1 MKDQI
6 RAEFE
11 QEFPLPNGVTF
22 DGDHYVADPA
32 VMGSFQNAT
41 IWSHMYRGWKRR
53 QETMVVQVPSITYKQ
68 NPDSESDAELRMR
81 IRFIEALSNSGIR
94 PC

>member
-32 VMGSFQNAT
+32 VMGSLSNAT

-53 QETMVVQVPSITYKQ
+53 QETLAVELPFSSYADEFIHT
-68 NPDSESDAELRMR
+68 AEVARVTDIKSMLE
-81 IRFIEALSNSGIR
+81 FAGIR
-94 PC
+94 YVG

>member
-32 VMGSFQNAT
+32 VMGSFSNAT
-41 IWSHMYRGWKRR
+41 IWSHMYRGWSRCIARKAASVVIQAMCESLKRG
-53 QETMVVQVPSITYKQ
+53 
-68 NPDSESDAELRMR
+68 A
-81 IRFIEALSNSGIR
+81 
-94 PC
+94 

>member
-32 VMGSFQNAT
+32 VIGAFQNAT

-53 QETMVVQVPSITYKQ
+53 QETIRVYLPDPGHWSLDRDMVIESIHR
-68 NPDSESDAELRMR
+68 A
-81 IRFIEALSNSGIR
+81 GILA
-94 PC
+94 C